1 MFIFG
6 KQKNLTFNKMK
17 KNQKQQELL
26 NQMDELVRQM
36 RELKDVDVI
45 ETGKTSRRR
54 RVAGHV
60 NYYIIHL
67 GNVWKSVEGED
78 KIDQARFDEGN
89 YFLTSVEAE
98 EELKRRQIVTK
109 VKDRIFELNGGWKCD
124 WRDSGQKKY
133 SFEILS
139 EVMGID
145 YWFQI
150 KHRSSDLHFK
160 SRKIGEQLLQEFGD
174 DLYYLFR

>member
-1 MFIFG
+1 
-6 KQKNLTFNKMK
+6 MK

-26 NQMDELVRQM
+26 NQMEELVRQM
-36 RELKDVDVI
+36 RELKDVEV
-45 ETGKTSRRR
+45 TGTVGRSRRS
-54 RVAGHV
+54 RVANGV
-60 NYYIIHL
+60 TYFTIEYGI
-67 GNVWKSVEGED
+67 VSESKEGGD
-78 KIDQARFDEGN
+78 KVDQARFNEGN

-98 EELKRRQIVTK
+98 EELKKRQIVTK
-109 VKDRIFELNGGWKCD
+109 VKDRIFELNDGWKCD
-124 WRDSGQKKY
+124 WEDSGQKKY

>member
-1 MFIFG
+1 
-6 KQKNLTFNKMK
+6 MK

-36 RELKDVDVI
+36 RELKDVEVI
-45 ETGKTSRRR
+45 ETVKTSRRR

-60 NYYIIHL
+60 NYYTIHL
-67 GNVWKSVEGED
+67 GNVYKSVEGED

-109 VKDRIFELNGGWKCD
+109 VKDRIFELNDGWKCD
-124 WRDSGQKKY
+124 WRDEGQQKY
-133 SFEILS
+133 TFSILNREIDIDSFYVLK
-139 EVMGID
+139 D
-145 YWFQI
+145 
-150 KHRSSDLHFK
+150 RSSDLYFK
-160 SRKIGEQLLQEFGD
+160 SREIGEQVRQEFGD
-174 DLYYLFR
+174 DLYYLFK